1 MSRDLT
7 NAIRVVGG
15 GLLAAGVLAAGA
27 AAGAA
32 VERIVLARSSR
43 PDGDLAMDEFNSD
56 NLEVIAG
63 DGTVLHVEIDE
74 VDSPLTIIFCHG
86 YALSLDSWY
95 FQRKDLQGQARMVF
109 YDQRS
114 HGRSGRADFDSHH
127 VDQLGE
133 DLGDVI
139 AAVAPTG
146 PLMLVGHSMG
156 GMSVMAYAEQQPE
169 VIRERV
175 YGVAFISSSAGGLTE
190 VTLGLPA
197 PFGHIFHRIASPAAA
212 ALARRRNLVERGRR
226 TSNDLSLLLTR
237 LYSFGSVASD
247 QAGQLV
253 SNMITATPIDV
264 LAEFLPALQDHDKL
278 AALPILQHAEVLVIV
293 GDSDRLTPRSH
304 SEEIVSRIPG
314 AEFVVIKDGG
324 HMVNIEHH
332 EQVDEL
338 LQQLLIRVKRD
349 IGDVS
354 GNGVA

>member
-1 MSRDLT
+1 MS

-32 VERIVLARSSR
+32 VERIVLSR
-43 PDGDLAMDEFNSD
+43 GSKPDDKWSMDEFDSIERD
-56 NLEVIAG
+56 VITK
-63 DGTVLHVEIDE
+63 DGTALHVEIDE
-74 VDSPLTIIFCHG
+74 AVSPLTIIFCHG

-95 FQRKDLQGQARMVF
+95 FQRKALQGRARLVF

-114 HGRSGRADFDSHH
+114 HGRSERADFDSHH

-133 DLGDVI
+133 DLGDLI
-139 AAVAPTG
+139 AVVAPNG

-156 GMSVMAYAEQQPE
+156 GMSIMAFAEQQPD
-169 VIRERV
+169 VIRDRV
-175 YGVAFISSSAGGLTE
+175 YGVALISSSAGGLTE
-190 VTLGLPA
+190 ITLGLPA
-197 PFGHIFHRIASPAAA
+197 PFGYIFNRVASPAAA

-226 TSNDLSLLLTR
+226 SSNDLGLLLTR
-237 LYSFGSVASD
+237 LYSFGSVASE

-264 LAEFLPALQDHDKL
+264 LAEFLPALQDHDKRD
-278 AALPILQHAEVLVIV
+278 ALPILQHAEVLVIV
-293 GDSDRLTPRSH
+293 GDSDRLTPKSH
-304 SEEIVSRIPG
+304 SEEIVSGIPG
-314 AEFVVIKDGG
+314 AEFVVIKNGG

-338 LQQLLIRVKRD
+338 LQQLLSRVKRD
-349 IGDVS
+349 LIGAS